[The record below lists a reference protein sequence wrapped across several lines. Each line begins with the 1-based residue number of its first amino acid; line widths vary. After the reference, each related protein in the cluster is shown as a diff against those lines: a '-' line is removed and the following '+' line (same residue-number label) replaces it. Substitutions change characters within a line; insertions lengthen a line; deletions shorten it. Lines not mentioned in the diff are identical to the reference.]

1 MITTVFLRTKL
12 NFYHGKF
19 WKYNVTK
26 AYICHTVV
34 TFSAI
39 YYRRKW
45 RSGWRAW
52 LKETNMKK
60 WILTIFRI
68 VPKIGRRIETID
80 GRIERVALSPF
91 GNTLEQCAKIIY
103 LSGYKSRLVNI
114 RIMYDVI
121 VGQIGLEAARDLENY
136 ACGKS
141 AKEIAADSGR
151 NQYAVYRRIM
161 KAIDAAIKELDDC
174 GYDERRMDNDY
185 GAMRFIK
192 TVQAQLAGKLRS
204 V

>member
-1 MITTVFLRTKL
+1 
-12 NFYHGKF
+12 
-19 WKYNVTK
+19 
-26 AYICHTVV
+26 
-34 TFSAI
+34 
-39 YYRRKW
+39 
-45 RSGWRAW
+45 
-52 LKETNMKK
+52 MKK

-91 GNTLEQCAKIIY
+91 GNTLEQCVKIIY